1 MADCN
6 LKTLSSEMACQ
17 QLLVNQS
24 HSVNKTKSTFKISLS
39 TDFKTTGLSN
49 RLIWANSKFWLLA
62 YIIFDVHSPASFLGT
77 PDQLNKRNIL
87 SSHHIAATQW
97 I

>member
-1 MADCN
+1 MADGN

-39 TDFKTTGLSN
+39 TDLS
-49 RLIWANSKFWLLA
+49 K
-62 YIIFDVHSPASFLGT
+62 
-77 PDQLNKRNIL
+77 
-87 SSHHIAATQW
+87 
-97 I
+97 